1 MKLVISISQI
11 SILTG
16 HNTYQSQR
24 DYLINFWKKTHKDD
38 FQKYKE
44 ITKFEIKDDKTVF
57 NNIAKKHK
65 LDIHDNLY
73 KCYKSKNTNEL
84 DRNKK
89 ELLSKVENLNEKEKK
104 EITESIK
111 NLSNTRFGVKNEDDV
126 CKIYEDMMKCEI
138 TKDNLFI
145 KKTIFESDQFSIQVG
160 GKIDGIN
167 KKDGTII
174 EIKNRMK
181 KLFYELRGYEKVQLM
196 CYLYL
201 FQSSKGYLVEAYKK
215 KDGTDINIIEC
226 LYDEVMMNKIL
237 AVLINFGNFYMNFIN
252 NHDMKIDLLTN
263 ENFDLELYYLF

>member
-1 MKLVISISQI
+1 MEFVISISQI

-24 DYLINFWKKTHKDD
+24 DYLINFWKKTNKDD
-38 FQKYKE
+38 FLKYQE

-57 NNIAKKHK
+57 NHIAKKHK
-65 LDIHDNLY
+65 LNIHNDLY
-73 KCYKSKNTNEL
+73 KCYNSKNTNEL
-84 DRNKK
+84 DKNKQT
-89 ELLSKVENLNEKEKK
+89 LLEKVDKLDEKEKK

-126 CKIYEDMMKCEI
+126 CKIYEDMMNCEI
-138 TKDNLFI
+138 TKDNIFI
-145 KKTIFESDQFSIQVG
+145 KKKIIENKNFSIRVG

-174 EIKNRMK
+174 EIKNRMN

-201 FQSSKGYLVEAYKK
+201 FQASKGYLVEAFRKK
-215 KDGTDINIIEC
+215 EGTDINIIEC
-226 LYDEVMMNKIL
+226 DYDDDMMNKIIN
-237 AVLINFGNFYMNFIN
+237 VLKNFGIYYYKFMK
-252 NHDMKIDLLTN
+252 NHELKIELLTN
-263 ENFDLELYYLF
+263 EKFELDF

>member
-1 MKLVISISQI
+1 MELVITISQV
-11 SILTG
+11 SVLTG

-24 DYLINFWKKTHKDD
+24 DYLINFWKKTNKDD
-38 FQKYKE
+38 FLKYKL
-44 ITKFEIKDDKTVF
+44 ITNFEFKDDKTVF

-65 LDIHDNLY
+65 LDIHNDLY
-73 KCYKSKNTNEL
+73 KCYSSKNTNDL
-84 DRNKK
+84 DKNKQA
-89 ELLSKVENLNEKEKK
+89 LLAKVDKLDEKDKK

-138 TKDNLFI
+138 TKDNLFV
-145 KKTIFESDQFSIQVG
+145 KKKIIENKNFSIKVG

-201 FQSSKGYLVEAYKK
+201 FQSPKGFLVEAFKK
-215 KDGTDINIIEC
+215 KEGTDINIIEC
-226 LYDEVMMNKIL
+226 EYDENMMNKIIN
-237 AVLINFGNFYMNFIN
+237 VLNNFGNYYYNFMD
-252 NHDMKIDLLTN
+252 NHDLKIELLTN
-263 ENFDLELYYLF
+263 ENFELDF

>member
-1 MKLVISISQI
+1 MELVITISQI

-16 HNTYQSQR
+16 HNIYQSQR
-24 DYLINFWKKTHKDD
+24 DYLINFWKKTNKDD
-38 FQKYKE
+38 FNSYKE
-44 ITKFEIKDDKTVF
+44 LTKFEIKDDKTVF

-65 LDIHDNLY
+65 LDIHDDLY

-84 DRNKK
+84 DKNKQI
-89 ELLSKVENLNEKEKK
+89 LLSKVDKLDEKEKK

-126 CKIYEDMMKCEI
+126 CKIYENMMNCEI
-138 TKDNLFI
+138 TKDNIFV
-145 KKTIFESDQFSIQVG
+145 KKKIVENDKFSIRVG

-201 FQSSKGYLVEAYKK
+201 FKASKGYLVEAYRKK
-215 KDGTDINIIEC
+215 EGTDVNIIEC
-226 LYDEVMMNKIL
+226 DYDEDMMNKIIN
-237 AVLINFGNFYMNFIN
+237 VLTNFGNYYYNFIN
-252 NHDMKIDLLTN
+252 NHDLKINLLTN
-263 ENFDLELYYLF
+263 ENFELDF

>member
-1 MKLVISISQI
+1 MELVINISQI

-16 HNTYQSQR
+16 HNVYQSQR
-24 DYLINFWKKTHKDD
+24 DYLINFWKKTNKDD
-38 FQKYKE
+38 FNKYKE

-65 LDIHDNLY
+65 LDIHNDLY
-73 KCYKSKNTNEL
+73 KCYKSNNTNEL
-84 DRNKK
+84 DKNKQL
-89 ELLSKVENLNEKEKK
+89 LLSKVDKLNEKEKK

-126 CKIYEDMMKCEI
+126 CKIYENMMNCEI
-138 TKDNLFI
+138 TKDNIFI
-145 KKTIFESDQFSIQVG
+145 KKKIIENKNFSVRVG

-174 EIKNRMK
+174 EIKNRMN

-201 FQSSKGYLVEAYKK
+201 FQSPKGYLVEAYRKK
-215 KDGTDINIIEC
+215 EGTDINIIEC
-226 LYDEVMMNKIL
+226 EYEEDMMNKIIN
-237 AVLINFGNFYMNFIN
+237 VLDNFGKYYYKFIK
-252 NHDMKIDLLTN
+252 NHDLKIELLTN
-263 ENFDLELYYLF
+263 ENFELDF